1 MRRSLILVF
10 ALLTLRPAAAVPAEG
25 HEIMI
30 SAPTP
35 WGVEV
40 GRKVAARGGNVADVA
55 VAVGLTLSV
64 TSPYYASLGGGGF
77 ALVKMNTVVD
87 AIDFRESAV
96 KAARP
101 DYFAK
106 LDKSASITGGRAVAV
121 PGVPAGLY
129 AIHQKY
135 GKLKW
140 VDLFKE
146 VLELSGKGFPV
157 SGEWARQTREER
169 DRFDKGGVQTFFNK
183 GVALKPGDV
192 LRQPGL
198 TRALTLLKTKGPKGF
213 YEGEVARDIV
223 DAVAAAGGEMTVA
236 DVRGYKVRWLSPL
249 TTDYEGYKVYLMP
262 PPSSGG
268 VVIATALRMIEK
280 SGLKDKTLPMSID
293 EYHLMGEIQS
303 RAFRGRMLLGD
314 PDFAKN
320 PIDYLTS
327 DPYVAE
333 MLKTFDPAK
342 SVLPPP
348 LKPDE
353 QNGKESTETT
363 HFSVMDA
370 SGHAISLT
378 VTLNGNYG
386 SAVVSPK
393 FGVALNNEMD
403 DFTTHLDQPNMYG
416 LVQGVA
422 NRVEAGKRP
431 LSSMSPTLV
440 EKRGKLVAAIGA
452 PGGPRIISGVLQG
465 IYRLLA
471 RNMDADQAIQTARV
485 HHQFAPNILFHDKN
499 RFTPETLA
507 GLKARGHQLKEGSTG
522 KVYIIHLRDDGILEA
537 SFDSRGEGSAG
548 GI

>member
-1 MRRSLILVF
+1 
-10 ALLTLRPAAAVPAEG
+10 
-25 HEIMI
+25 
-30 SAPTP
+30 
-35 WGVEV
+35 
-40 GRKVAARGGNVADVA
+40 VADVA

-64 TSPYYASLGGGGF
+64 TSPYYAALGGGGF
-77 ALVKMNTVVD
+77 ALIKMNSVVD

-96 KAARP
+96 KAVSPA
-101 DYFAK
+101 YFAK
-106 LDKSASITGGRAVAV
+106 LDKNASITGGRAVAT
-121 PGVPAGLY
+121 PGFPAGLY

-157 SGEWARQTREER
+157 SGEWARQTRDER
-169 DRFDKGGVQTFFNK
+169 DRFTAGGVKTFFRK
-183 GVALKPGDV
+183 GVALKPGDI
-192 LRQPGL
+192 LQQPGL
-198 TRALTLLKTKGPKGF
+198 TKALTLLRAKGPKGF
-213 YEGEVARDIV
+213 YEGEVAKDIV
-223 DAVAAAGGEMTVA
+223 DSVVAAGGEMTVA
-236 DVRGYKVRWLSPL
+236 DVRDYKVRWLSPIS
-249 TTDYEGYKVYLMP
+249 TDYEGYKVYLMP

-268 VVIATALRMIEK
+268 VVIASALKMIEK
-280 SGLKDKTLPMSID
+280 SGLKDKTAPMSID
-293 EYHLMGEIQS
+293 EYHLMGEIQA

-320 PIDYLTS
+320 PVAYLTS
-327 DPYVAE
+327 NEYAAE
-333 MLKTFDPAK
+333 MLKSVDPAK
-342 SVLPPP
+342 SVAPPP
-348 LKPDE
+348 LRPE
-353 QNGKESTETT
+353 EFAGKESTETT
-363 HFSVMDA
+363 HYSVMDA

-386 SAVVSPK
+386 SAVVSPR
-393 FGVALNNEMD
+393 FGIALNNEMD
-403 DFTTHLDQPNMYG
+403 DFTTHVGEPNMFG
-416 LVQGVA
+416 LTQGLA
-422 NRVEAGKRP
+422 NDVRPGKRP

-471 RNMDADQAIQTARV
+471 RNLDADLAIQTARV
-485 HHQFAPNILFHDKN
+485 HHQYSPNILYIDKH

-507 GLKARGHQLKEGSTG
+507 GLRTRGHELKEGSTG